1 MFSKVIS
8 SIPVSYNTNSH
19 NISFDLI
26 FGEGKDGAYCKNE
39 KDRKNFSTSYD
50 VEVYESGTDDD
61 YMKGYRVVANEGPL
75 VIKIDNITINSND
88 ASKYDYAIGF
98 ALDNNEPQYSN
109 NWETTPNNID
119 RDGTLW
125 NIPANSKTGYSFDQN
140 PRGKYQ
146 WVSKRALDMNY
157 EPSPEEK
164 VLGFE
169 KTTENTGLIYLTFM
183 VFHKIKVINYDV
195 SKGISR
201 GGGATRGSGT
211 QQNSSAARFGYGNET
226 ESASS
231 KSDFK
236 FVEGTEKYVLPVRL
250 RIAENSSTNDINC
263 AQTLECANLNSLKK
277 QTMTIPF

>member
-8 SIPVSYNTNSH
+8 SIPISYNTNNH

-26 FGEGKDGAYCKNE
+26 FGEGKDGAFCKNE

-50 VEVYESGTDDD
+50 AEVYESGKDED

-75 VIKIDNITINSND
+75 VIKIDNIRINSKDNT
-88 ASKYDYAIGF
+88 KYDYAIGF
-98 ALDNNEPQYSN
+98 ALDNNEPHYSS
-109 NWETTPNNID
+109 NWETTPNNIE

-125 NIPANSKTGYSFDQN
+125 TIPANSNTSYSFDQN
-140 PRGKYQ
+140 PKGKYQ
-146 WVSKRALDMNY
+146 WVSKRALEMNY
-157 EPSPEEK
+157 EPSPEETI
-164 VLGFE
+164 LGIE

-183 VFHKIKVINYDV
+183 VFHKNKVINYDV
-195 SKGISR
+195 SKGITR
-201 GGGATRGSGT
+201 GGGMTRGGT
-211 QQNSSAARFGYGNET
+211 PQNSSAARFGYGNET

-231 KSDFK
+231 KSNFK
-236 FVEGTEKYVLPVRL
+236 FVEGTEKYVLPIRL
-250 RIAENSSTNDINC
+250 RIAENSSTNNINC